1 MPMVA
6 LPHVNTGTARDGQ
19 AIALKAERWIRL
31 WLYGVAVMIF
41 AMVVVGG
48 ITRLTGSG
56 LSITEWAPL
65 LGTIPPLSEADW
77 AAAFARYREIPQYR
91 LLNAGMNLEDFRSIY
106 WWEWSHRFLG
116 RTVGVVYALPLL
128 GFVLSGAIP
137 MARLPRFLGLL
148 VLGGLQ
154 GVVGWWMVASGLV
167 DRVSVAPYRLAAH
180 LTLAAL
186 IFAAVLWTALTLS
199 NTGRTPRRSPLRRIG
214 AGLVLL
220 WVFVQ
225 IFLGALVAGNDG
237 GLVYNTWPLMNGRVV
252 PDDLFSHEPLWR
264 NFFENPA
271 TAQFF
276 HRLGAYVLFALVIV
290 QFVLI
295 VVTARTATA
304 RVSAFA
310 LGFLVVFQIMVGIAA
325 LMMQVPFSL
334 ALVHQ
339 ATAMLVLTAAV
350 VHAVSV
356 FAPGRMETTLPI
368 PADAV

>member
-1 MPMVA
+1 MVA
-6 LPHVNTGTARDGQ
+6 LPHVNSASDRIDDAAAPATD
-19 AIALKAERWIRL
+19 RWVRA
-31 WLYGVAVMIF
+31 WLYVVASMIF

-56 LSITEWAPL
+56 LSITEWAPI
-65 LGTIPPLSEADW
+65 LGTLPPLGEADW

-91 LLNAGMNLEDFRSIY
+91 LLNAGMTIEEFRSIY
-106 WWEWSHRFLG
+106 WWEWSHRLLG
-116 RTVGVVYALPLL
+116 RAVGVVYAVPLVVFL
-128 GFVLSGAIP
+128 ATGAIAP
-137 MARLPRFLGLL
+137 ARLPRFLGLL
-148 VLGGLQ
+148 VLGGMQ
-154 GVVGWWMVASGLV
+154 GLVGWWMVASGLA
-167 DRVSVAPYRLAAH
+167 DRVTVAPYRLATH

-199 NTGRTPRRSPLRRIG
+199 DTGRMPRRSPLRRIG
-214 AGLVLL
+214 AGLVLF

-237 GLVYNTWPLMNGRVV
+237 GLVYNSWPLMNGRVV

-271 TAQFF
+271 TVQFF
-276 HRLGAYVLFALVIV
+276 HRLGAYVLFTLVIG

-310 LGFLVVFQIMVGIAA
+310 LGFLVAFQIMVGISA
-325 LMMQVPFSL
+325 LLMQVPFSL
-334 ALVHQ
+334 ALIHQ
-339 ATAMLVLTAAV
+339 AVAMLVLTAAV

>member
-1 MPMVA
+1 MVA
-6 LPHVNTGTARDGQ
+6 LPHAPQVSTRIRTDG
-19 AIALKAERWIRL
+19 ADRWVRA
-31 WLYGVAVMIF
+31 WLYVVAAMIF

-56 LSITEWAPL
+56 LSITEWAPI
-65 LGTIPPLSEADW
+65 LGTLPPMTAHDW
-77 AAAFARYREIPQYR
+77 DVAFARYREIPQYR
-91 LLNAGMNLEDFRSIY
+91 LLNAGMSLDDFRAIY

-116 RTVGVVYALPLL
+116 RAVGLVFAVPLVYFALT
-128 GFVLSGAIP
+128 GAIP
-137 MARLPRFLGLL
+137 RARLPRYVVLLLLGA
-148 VLGGLQ
+148 LQ
-154 GVVGWWMVASGLV
+154 GGIGWWMVASGLV

-199 NTGRTPRRSPLRRIG
+199 DQGRTPRRSPLRRIG
-214 AGLVLL
+214 AGLVLF

-225 IFLGALVAGNDG
+225 IFLGALVAGNDA
-237 GLVYNTWPLMNGRVV
+237 GLVYNTWPSMNGRIV

-271 TAQFF
+271 TVQFF
-276 HRLGAYVLFALVIV
+276 HRGGAYVLFALVLA
-290 QFVLI
+290 QFVSI
-295 VVTARTATA
+295 IMTARTATA

-310 LGFLVVFQIMVGIAA
+310 LGLTVAFQMMVGISA

-334 ALVHQ
+334 ALIHQ
-339 ATAMLVLTAAV
+339 ATAMVVLTAAV

-356 FAPGRMETTLPI
+356 FAPGRMEKTLPI
-368 PADAV
+368 SADAV